1 MLDSI
6 IDIIRQ
12 VVQKLGVLSSLDS
25 LIGPDAPQGIKDA
38 VKKIREYLVT
48 AAEFIEIEVETLS
61 LSVLSARIKEHYFFN
76 DNNFSGI
83 AVVKEDDKNRL
94 ACCFISSNAPKIDA
108 KCPLLFISYKTISDD
123 LNKAFGDKK
132 IIIIK

>member
-6 IDIIRQ
+6 IDIIK
-12 VVQKLGVLSSLDS
+12 KLGLLSSLDS
-25 LIGPDAPQGIKDA
+25 SIGPDASQELKDA
-38 VKKIREYLVT
+38 VKKIREYLV
-48 AAEFIEIEVETLS
+48 AAVEFIEIEVETLS
-61 LSVLSARIKEHYFFN
+61 LSVLSARIKEHYFFY

-132 IIIIK
+132 MIIIK